1 MDLSE
6 IELPSN
12 RSFGFFF
19 TVLFAAIG
27 FYLLSENLE
36 MPSYTLFVMAAIFL
50 IVTLLN
56 SDMLL
61 PLNRMRMLFGG
72 LLGNIMSPI
81 ILGVIFFGLITPI
94 SLCMKLLGRDE
105 LCIKLKEKG
114 SFWRLRDINV
124 GTFNNQF

>member
-61 PLNRMRMLFGG
+61 PLNRMWML
-72 LLGNIMSPI
+72 
-81 ILGVIFFGLITPI
+81 FGLITPI